1 MAELTASNFK
11 KIRPIEY
18 NSFSGW
24 QADSV
29 TNKNADDLIKTPEKY
44 LLSANDLYKAEG
56 GLGGTALQV
65 GILALGIGSIFA
77 SSSRMTQLM
86 RMGAF
91 TWQEWLC
98 VGGTTVGAN
107 YLGTWASVNM
117 LGNSTAYHNHWM
129 AYYYVKSCNRWEG
142 RMILKNKPIIY

>member
-11 KIRPIEY
+11 KIRPIELHSY
-18 NSFSGW
+18 TGW

-29 TNKNADDLIKTPEKY
+29 TNKTADDLIKTPEKY

-65 GILALGIGSIFA
+65 GLLALGVGSIFA
-77 SSSRMTQLM
+77 SSTRMTQLM

-91 TWQEWLC
+91 TW
-98 VGGTTVGAN
+98 
-107 YLGTWASVNM
+107 
-117 LGNSTAYHNHWM
+117 
-129 AYYYVKSCNRWEG
+129 
-142 RMILKNKPIIY
+142 

>member
-91 TWQEWLC
+91 TW
-98 VGGTTVGAN
+98 
-107 YLGTWASVNM
+107 
-117 LGNSTAYHNHWM
+117 
-129 AYYYVKSCNRWEG
+129 
-142 RMILKNKPIIY
+142 